1 MNNNNDRLMRL
12 EEVLCEIG
20 LKKTLFYSMIKEFE
34 EAYQIEQNQ
43 EIKEEIFCIYT
54 LIKQKKIGRTSL
66 WSANQVQQLISLIKN
81 GEVGRITNY
90 IRYKNAA

>member
-1 MNNNNDRLMRL
+1 MNNNDRLMRL

-20 LKKTLFYSMIKEFE
+20 LKKTHFYSMIKEFE

-43 EIKEEIFCIYT
+43 EIKEEIFSIYT

-66 WSANQVQQLISLIKN
+66 WSANQIQQLISLIKN
-81 GEVGRITNY
+81 GEVGRITDY

>member
-1 MNNNNDRLMRL
+1 
-12 EEVLCEIG
+12 
-20 LKKTLFYSMIKEFE
+20 MIKEFE

-43 EIKEEIFCIYT
+43 EIKEEIFSIYT

-66 WSANQVQQLISLIKN
+66 WSANQIQQLISLIKN
-81 GEVGRITNY
+81 GEVGRITDY